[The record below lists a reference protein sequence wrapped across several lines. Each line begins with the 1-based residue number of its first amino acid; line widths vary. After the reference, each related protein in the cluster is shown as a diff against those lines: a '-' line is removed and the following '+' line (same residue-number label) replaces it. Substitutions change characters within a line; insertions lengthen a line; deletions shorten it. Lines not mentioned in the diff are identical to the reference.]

1 MAYLQPHFILPDV
14 TFRMDRQDR
23 ILPVTQWE
31 DGQESQRIVL
41 VAGARSLYRNMR
53 SQEEPMGPL
62 RFKMR
67 QLGASGHRALLVPWH
82 LFVPL
87 SPEKRLSQLAQ
98 FLQPILKK
106 KLLRM

>member
-1 MAYLQPHFILPDV
+1 VAYLQPHFILPDV
-14 TFRMDRQDR
+14 TFRMDRQGR
-23 ILPVTQWE
+23 ILPVSQWE
-31 DGQESQRIVL
+31 DVQKSQRIVL

-67 QLGASGHRALLVPWH
+67 QLGATGHRAFLVPWH

-98 FLQPILKK
+98 LLQPILKK
-106 KLLRM
+106 NPMRM